1 MDKQATL
8 DQFVE
13 RLMEE
18 KGLTHL
24 EPSVQDEMRSDLMT
38 RVNERLNAEMVAALP
53 EGKVAELDTVLDGGA
68 PDAVRAFFMANVPN
82 VDDVFAKTLMDF
94 RAAYLG

>member
-1 MDKQATL
+1 MDQQSTL
-8 DQFVE
+8 DQFVD

-18 KGLTHL
+18 KGLAHL
-24 EPSVQDEMRSDLMT
+24 EPNVQAEMREDLLT

-53 EGKVAELDTVLDGGA
+53 EGKAEELNALLDGDDEA
-68 PDAVRAFFMANVPN
+68 AVRNFFMSNVPN
-82 VDDVFAKTLMDF
+82 AEDVFAKTLMDF